1 MTKIMIVVMAGFLT
15 GCVNLK
21 IRAELPKVDL
31 YVLEPNTKTKAS
43 EYKCKSYENI
53 AILGVLST
61 EIYETKQILMR
72 SSDGKIK
79 ALKDKQWADIPR
91 NLFKNLLVEQAN
103 EHCIFL
109 SSPPFG
115 STVPKKMLRLN
126 LFSFVLEDSPQVQA
140 RVILG
145 YEFFIG
151 EKKISGI
158 LNETQETSKTQD
170 DPIKAFQKAS
180 KQVVNNLINLTK

>member
-1 MTKIMIVVMAGFLT
+1 MTVMMAGFLT
-15 GCVNLK
+15 GCINLK
-21 IRAELPKVDL
+21 IRAELPEIDL
-31 YVLEPNTKTKAS
+31 YVLEPNTTTKTS

-53 AILGVLST
+53 AILGVLSPD
-61 EIYETKQILMR
+61 IYETKQILMR

-79 ALKDKQWADIPR
+79 ALKDKQWADVPR
-91 NLFKNLLVEQAN
+91 NLFKNLLVRQAN

-115 STVPKKMLRLN
+115 STTPKKILKLN
-126 LFSFVLEDSPQVQA
+126 LLSFVLEDSPQVQA
-140 RVILG
+140 RVSVG
-145 YEFFIG
+145 YEVFMG
-151 EKKISGI
+151 ERKISGI
-158 LNETQETSKTQD
+158 LNEIQATSKTQD